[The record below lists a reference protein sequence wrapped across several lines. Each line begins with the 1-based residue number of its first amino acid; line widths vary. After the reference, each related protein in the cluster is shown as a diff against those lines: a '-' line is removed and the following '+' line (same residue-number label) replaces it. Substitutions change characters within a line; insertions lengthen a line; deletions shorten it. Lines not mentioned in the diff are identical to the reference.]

1 MTTTVGLFNPK
12 TPNIQTSLLINL
24 IGGNSIILMSTFMKL
39 RSLNSPRVSLTP
51 DVGPKKF
58 VWHVHT
64 LVMVNPL
71 VLVTG
76 HLDPVP
82 DGNWNSFYNP
92 KTVVQGTVGSELM
105 ANDVGEHHRLR
116 GGSLLVILHIE
127 NNVPNRLGIG

>member
-1 MTTTVGLFNPK
+1 MTP
-12 TPNIQTSLLINL
+12 
-24 IGGNSIILMSTFMKL
+24 
-39 RSLNSPRVSLTP
+39 RSLNFPRVSLAP

-64 LVMVNPL
+64 LMMVNPL

-76 HLDPVP
+76 HLDPVS

-92 KTVVQGTVGSELM
+92 KAVVQGTVGSELM

-116 GGSLLVILHIE
+116 CGCLLAILHIE
-127 NNVPNRLGIG
+127 NNVLNRLANGRPSNVADLV